1 LNEEPILSEKIEIT
15 DECLMQCPSG
25 ILVQDDSGVIKQL
38 NPALEQMLGISP
50 GQLLG
55 HTRENLSPPIC
66 RDLLNGEGVIHL
78 SGPGLSRESWLRCSH
93 PVKIDNGSLVRFFE
107 DVTETTELRQ
117 ENLRLSRQIEEL
129 TITDELTG
137 LANQRALQQALSVQV
152 TRSRRYQNPLSLAVI
167 KLQDALDSET
177 EFSDEIILATS
188 QCLRDRL
195 RWADLIARWDHSHFF
210 IILPETKAQDGIEML
225 GNIQVWFSENLPTG
239 VSAGRQLSLLYG
251 IAEWE
256 KGNDPRALM
265 ERAVKE
271 LNAGTLPGQ

>member
-1 LNEEPILSEKIEIT
+1 MSENIELT
-15 DECLMQCPSG
+15 DACLMQCPSG
-25 ILVQDDSGVIKQL
+25 MLIQDDSGVIKQL
-38 NPALEQMLGISP
+38 NPALEKMLGISASK
-50 GQLLG
+50 LLG
-55 HTRENLSPPIC
+55 HTRENISPPIC
-66 RDLLNGEGVIHL
+66 RNLLDGEGVIHL
-78 SGPGLSRESWLRCSH
+78 SGPGLSRESWLRCSN
-93 PVKIDNGSLVRFFE
+93 PVKGDNGGLVRFFE
-107 DVTETTELRQ
+107 DVTETTQLRQ
-117 ENLRLSRQIEEL
+117 EKLYLSRQIEEL

-137 LANQRALQQALSVQV
+137 LANQRALNQALGVQV

-167 KLQDALDSET
+167 KIQDAADPDT

-195 RWADLIARWDHSHFF
+195 RWADLIARWDHGHFF

-225 GNIQVWFSENLPTG
+225 GNIQEWFSENLPSG
-239 VSAGRQLSLLYG
+239 ASAGRQLTLRYG

-271 LNAGTLPGQ
+271 LNAGSPPDQ